1 MDKFKRHGDG
11 ECSEWPERKK
21 RKEKKSSVIT
31 LAKIKGEE
39 HVNHVGKLVN
49 KRKTGED
56 CRCKRFKCFSKISTN
71 DRIMLLQNFN
81 SMSSKNDQD
90 SHLCGLISIQNI
102 SRRRPKAGNHNPLKT
117 HAAAFNYKIRINGK
131 EEPIC
136 LQAFL
141 SIHGITVS
149 RVRRLQ
155 NSLITVGKSPRDKRG
170 THSNRPTQYPE
181 VIWNIIEYHIKSFQ
195 GMQSHYS
202 FRKNPNCVYLPE
214 GLSISTMHS
223 LFEEEYRINIPYKL
237 YWKVFTTKFN
247 IKFGYPRSDTCAEC
261 DTFQQKLNSTSVTEE
276 EKAEIRI
283 RKELHQ
289 RKAEAFHRL
298 KRQYKATAQTGEITC
313 LTFDFMQNL
322 PLPHI
327 PTNPVFFSRQLWY
340 NVFGIHNMGT
350 SDVSIYTY
358 HEGEFKKGAS
368 DVASML
374 FHFLR
379 TCDTTRNLML
389 FSDSCPGQ
397 NKNYIMLHFLYI
409 LVHCLKMFDSIT
421 YYFPMRGHSYLPN
434 DQDFALIEKKKRT
447 HGIIEVPEEWD
458 DIIRRA
464 RKHPSPFKIV
474 NMECNVMFDIKTSID
489 RFFRKTPKPKA
500 NIKSVRVININK
512 TFPDVRLKD
521 HYNGPWRHCSIRSK
535 IPLPT
540 ELPFLPLYTGPNKIS
555 DSKITNLKSLLP
567 FLSDETKR
575 AFYEA
580 IFEKQKNTCTA
591 DKEHDIDN
599 DDNSSGCDD

>member
-56 CRCKRFKCFSKISTN
+56 RRCKRFKCFSKISTN

-223 LFEEEYRINIPYKL
+223 LFVEEYRINVPYKL
-237 YWKVFTTKFN
+237 YWKVFTTK
-247 IKFGYPRSDTCAEC
+247 I
-261 DTFQQKLNSTSVTEE
+261 
-276 EKAEIRI
+276 
-283 RKELHQ
+283 
-289 RKAEAFHRL
+289 
-298 KRQYKATAQTGEITC
+298 
-313 LTFDFMQNL
+313 
-322 PLPHI
+322 
-327 PTNPVFFSRQLWY
+327 
-340 NVFGIHNMGT
+340 
-350 SDVSIYTY
+350 
-358 HEGEFKKGAS
+358 
-368 DVASML
+368 
-374 FHFLR
+374 
-379 TCDTTRNLML
+379 
-389 FSDSCPGQ
+389 
-397 NKNYIMLHFLYI
+397 
-409 LVHCLKMFDSIT
+409 
-421 YYFPMRGHSYLPN
+421 
-434 DQDFALIEKKKRT
+434 
-447 HGIIEVPEEWD
+447 
-458 DIIRRA
+458 
-464 RKHPSPFKIV
+464 
-474 NMECNVMFDIKTSID
+474 
-489 RFFRKTPKPKA
+489 
-500 NIKSVRVININK
+500 
-512 TFPDVRLKD
+512 
-521 HYNGPWRHCSIRSK
+521 
-535 IPLPT
+535 
-540 ELPFLPLYTGPNKIS
+540 
-555 DSKITNLKSLLP
+555 
-567 FLSDETKR
+567 
-575 AFYEA
+575 
-580 IFEKQKNTCTA
+580 
-591 DKEHDIDN
+591 
-599 DDNSSGCDD
+599 

>member
-170 THSNRPTQYPE
+170 THSNRPTQ
-181 VIWNIIEYHIKSFQ
+181 
-195 GMQSHYS
+195 
-202 FRKNPNCVYLPE
+202 
-214 GLSISTMHS
+214 
-223 LFEEEYRINIPYKL
+223 
-237 YWKVFTTKFN
+237 
-247 IKFGYPRSDTCAEC
+247 SDTCAEC

-358 HEGEFKKGAS
+358 HEGEFKKGSS

-409 LVHCLKMFDSIT
+409 LVYCLKMFDSIT

-489 RFFRKTPKPKA
+489 RFFLKTPKPKA